1 MKCMLRVKLKK
12 RACILIKNK
21 PFAIFV
27 LAKGGNMIFLLEDDS
42 TIQNFVLYTLK
53 NTGFEAEG
61 FERPSD
67 FWKRL
72 EEEIPD
78 LLLLDI
84 MLPEEDGMEILRKL
98 RSSKKTKNL
107 PIIMLTAKGTEYDKV
122 LGLDSGADDYVAK
135 PFSMMELMSRIK
147 ALLRRSESVEEKA
160 DTYHVGPLYVSIS
173 KHVVKV
179 KDEEVTNLT
188 YKEFE
193 LLSLLLQNQ
202 ETVFSRDQILQSVWG
217 YDFDGESR
225 TVDVHVRTL
234 RQKLGE
240 AGSLIETVRGFGY
253 KLGKPEEK

>member
-1 MKCMLRVKLKK
+1 MYFD
-12 RACILIKNK
+12 KNK
-21 PFAIFV
+21 PFVF
-27 LAKGGNMIFLLEDDS
+27 LELGKGGKMIYLLEDDTS
-42 TIQNFVLYTLK
+42 IQNFVLYTLK

-61 FERPSD
+61 FEKPSD
-67 FWKRL
+67 FWRRL

-98 RSSKKTKNL
+98 RRSKKTKNL

-147 ALLRRSESVEEKA
+147 ALLRRSEVIEEKA
-160 DTYHVGPLYVSIS
+160 DTYYVGPLYVSIS

-179 KDEEVTNLT
+179 KDEEVTSLT

-253 KLGKPEEK
+253 KLGKPEED

>member
-1 MKCMLRVKLKK
+1 
-12 RACILIKNK
+12 
-21 PFAIFV
+21 
-27 LAKGGNMIFLLEDDS
+27 MIYLLEDDTS
-42 TIQNFVLYTLK
+42 IQNFVLYTLK

-67 FWKRL
+67 FWKRM

-84 MLPEEDGMEILRKL
+84 MLPEEDGMEILKRL
-98 RSSKKTKNL
+98 RDNRKTKNL

-147 ALLRRSESVEEKA
+147 ALLRRSEIKEEKK
-160 DTYHVGPLYVSIS
+160 DTYQVEPLYVNIS
-173 KHVVKV
+173 KHIVKV
-179 KDEEVTNLT
+179 NDEEVNSLT

-193 LLSLLLQNQ
+193 LLSMLLQHQ
-202 ETVFSRDQILQSVWG
+202 ETVLSRDQILQSIWG

-234 RQKLGE
+234 RQKLGD
-240 AGSLIETVRGFGY
+240 AGKLIETVRGFGY
-253 KLGKPEEK
+253 KIGKAEED

>member
-1 MKCMLRVKLKK
+1 
-12 RACILIKNK
+12 
-21 PFAIFV
+21 
-27 LAKGGNMIFLLEDDS
+27 MIYLLEDDAS
-42 TIQNFVLYTLK
+42 IQNFVLYTLQ

-61 FERPSD
+61 FERPGD
-67 FWKRL
+67 FWKKLDERV
-72 EEEIPD
+72 PD

-84 MLPEEDGMEILRKL
+84 MLPEEDGIEILKKL
-98 RSSKKTKNL
+98 RADKRTKKM
-107 PIIMLTAKGTEYDKV
+107 PIIMLTAKSTEYDKV
-122 LGLDSGADDYVAK
+122 IGLDSGADDYVAK
-135 PFSMMELMSRIK
+135 PFSMMELVSRIK
-147 ALLRRSESVEEKA
+147 ALLRRSEMSIEKE
-160 DTYHVGPLYVSIS
+160 DSFKIGPLYVSLS

-179 KDEEVTNLT
+179 NGEEVTTLT

-202 ETVFSRDQILQSVWG
+202 ETVFSRDQILQSIWG

-253 KLGKPEEK
+253 KLGNPNDK

>member
-1 MKCMLRVKLKK
+1 
-12 RACILIKNK
+12 
-21 PFAIFV
+21 
-27 LAKGGNMIFLLEDDS
+27 MIYLLEDDTS
-42 TIQNFVLYTLK
+42 IQNFVLYTLK

-67 FWKRL
+67 FWKRM

-84 MLPEEDGMEILRKL
+84 MLPEEDGMEILKKL
-98 RSSKKTKNL
+98 RDNRKTKNL

-147 ALLRRSESVEEKA
+147 ALLRRSEIKEEKK
-160 DTYHVGPLYVSIS
+160 DTYQVEPLYVNIS
-173 KHVVKV
+173 KHIVKV
-179 KDEEVTNLT
+179 NDEEVNSLT

-193 LLSLLLQNQ
+193 LLSMLLQHQ
-202 ETVFSRDQILQSVWG
+202 ETVLSRDQILQSIWG

-234 RQKLGE
+234 RQKLGD
-240 AGSLIETVRGFGY
+240 AGKLIETVRGFGY
-253 KLGKPEEK
+253 KIGKAEED

>member
-1 MKCMLRVKLKK
+1 
-12 RACILIKNK
+12 
-21 PFAIFV
+21 
-27 LAKGGNMIFLLEDDS
+27 MIYLLEDDTS
-42 TIQNFVLYTLK
+42 IQNFVLYTLK
-53 NTGFEAEG
+53 TTGFEAEG
-61 FERPSD
+61 FEKPSD
-67 FWKRL
+67 FWKRI

-84 MLPEEDGMEILRKL
+84 MLPQEDGIEILKKL
-98 RSSKKTKNL
+98 RKGRKTKHL

-147 ALLRRSESVEEKA
+147 ALLRRSEMVEEKA
-160 DTYHVGPLYVSIS
+160 DVYQAGPLYVNIS

-179 KDEEVTNLT
+179 NDKEVTTLT

-193 LLSLLLQNQ
+193 LLSLLLKNQ
-202 ETVFSRDQILQSVWG
+202 GTVFSRDRILQSVWG

-234 RQKLGE
+234 RQKLKE
-240 AGSLIETVRGFGY
+240 AGGLIETVRGFGY
-253 KLGKPEEK
+253 KLGKPEEE

>member
-1 MKCMLRVKLKK
+1 
-12 RACILIKNK
+12 
-21 PFAIFV
+21 
-27 LAKGGNMIFLLEDDS
+27 MIYLLEDDA
-42 TIQNFVLYTLK
+42 TIQNFVLYTLQ
-53 NTGFEAEG
+53 NTGYEAEG

-72 EEEIPD
+72 EEKAPD

-84 MLPEEDGMEILRKL
+84 MLPEEDGIEILKKL
-98 RSSKKTKNL
+98 RADKRTKKL
-107 PIIMLTAKGTEYDKV
+107 PIILLTAKSTEYDKV
-122 LGLDSGADDYVAK
+122 IGLDSGADDYVAK

-147 ALLRRSESVEEKA
+147 ALLRRSEMTVEKK
-160 DTYHVGPLYVSIS
+160 DSFKIGPLYVSLS

-179 KDEEVTNLT
+179 NGEEVTTLT

-202 ETVFSRDQILQSVWG
+202 ETVFSRDQILQSIWG

-234 RQKLGE
+234 RQKLGD

-253 KLGKPEEK
+253 KLGVPDVKQ